1 MPLQYTLLGFSY
13 YYTPP
18 RPHAPSKF
26 FLSPFFSR
34 TWNCI
39 FVLDITALENNNY
52 TSSINI
58 LPQYLQYLL
67 QFKAVMD
74 IAAP

>member
-13 YYTPP
+13 YYPP
-18 RPHAPSKF
+18 PPHAPSKF
-26 FLSPFFSR
+26 FLSPVFSR
-34 TWNCI
+34 TWHCI

-52 TSSINI
+52 TNTSINI

>member
-13 YYTPP
+13 YYPP
-18 RPHAPSKF
+18 PPHAPSKF
-26 FLSPFFSR
+26 FLSPVFSR
-34 TWNCI
+34 TWHCI

-52 TSSINI
+52 TSSIII